1 MSKTRPF
8 FSIVI
13 PTTRPHYLKY
23 SLASVLAQTFGDFE
37 VIVAFNPVSEGA
49 ELGDLPDDP
58 RIKVLRAP
66 RMLPMHENWDRGFAA
81 ATGQWVSLLG
91 DDDCLIDSA
100 LKIAANAIKAD
111 PSINALL
118 WRWGGYFPSLKEHGS
133 EPAVASIPPFTGK
146 VQSRSSK
153 DYEKVLYGFDPNRM
167 SEMKLWLPSIM
178 RAGVKAEVAAEAR
191 ARSGIF
197 CHPLTPDYG
206 AAAQILML
214 TDTIHL
220 LDCPLVVLNHPRDS
234 MMAASLGNKKVK
246 EQQFYGI
253 AGNPTFEFTV
263 VQSRLETN
271 RPLICETIL
280 QVRRKY
286 IGPFEWEPS
295 QFFVWYHAGLMQAKA
310 MGTDTD
316 YAERELDAAISQL
329 PSDKQSRVRAAIRP
343 TPAERSSAGTLS
355 LKSWGATKLQEM
367 LLHLPRQIALNP
379 LSEVAK
385 RIGFNQTAPRSGIRF
400 DDILEFSKL
409 AGQMVGRQFAR
420 G

>member
-1 MSKTRPF
+1 MTERRPF

-66 RMLPMHENWDRGFAA
+66 QMLPMHDNWDRGFAA

-100 LKIAANAIKAD
+100 LKIASDTIKAD
-111 PSINALL
+111 PSISVLL
-118 WRWGGYFPSLKEHGS
+118 WRWGGYFPSLTEQGD
-133 EPAVASIPPFTGK
+133 EPAVASIPPFSGK
-146 VQSRSSK
+146 VESRTCK
-153 DYEKVLYGFDPNRM
+153 DYEKVLYGFDPDRM

-178 RAGVKAEVAAEAR
+178 RAAVKAEIAAEAR
-191 ARSGIF
+191 ARSGMF
-197 CHPLTPDYG
+197 CYPLTPDYG

-214 TDTIHL
+214 TDKIHL

-246 EQQFYGI
+246 QQQFYGI
-253 AGNPTFEFTV
+253 AGNPDFEFTV
-263 VQSRLETN
+263 VQSRFETN

-280 QVRRKY
+280 QVRKKY
-286 IGPFEWEPS
+286 VGSFEWEQS
-295 QFFVWYHAGLMQAKA
+295 QFFIWYHAGLMQAKA

-316 YAERELDAAISQL
+316 YAERELEAAIAQL
-329 PSDKQSRVRAAIRP
+329 PADTQSRVRAAIRP
-343 TPAERSSAGTLS
+343 VPAKETSSNAPS
-355 LKSWGATKLQEM
+355 IKSWAAGALQKLIM
-367 LLHLPRQIALNP
+367 HLPRAIALQP
-379 LSEVAK
+379 LSDLSR
-385 RIGFNQTAPRSGIRF
+385 RIGFNMTTPRSGVRF
-400 DDILEFSKL
+400 DDILEFAKL

>member
-1 MSKTRPF
+1 MPERRPF

-49 ELGDLPDDP
+49 ELGELPDDP

-100 LKIAANAIKAD
+100 LQIASDKIKAD
-111 PSINALL
+111 PSISILL
-118 WRWGGYFPSLKEHGS
+118 WRWGGYFPSLKEHGN
-133 EPAVASIPPFTGK
+133 EPAVASIPPFSRK
-146 VQSRSSK
+146 VDSRSCK
-153 DYEKVLYGFDPNRM
+153 DYEKVLYGFDPDRM

-178 RAGVKAEVAAEAR
+178 RSAVKAEIATEAR
-191 ARSGIF
+191 ARSGMF
-197 CHPLTPDYG
+197 CYPLTPDYG

-214 TDTIHL
+214 TDQIHL

-234 MMAASLGNKKVK
+234 MVAASLGNKKVK
-246 EQQFYGI
+246 QQQFYGI
-253 AGNPTFEFTV
+253 AGNPDFEFTV

-280 QVRRKY
+280 QVRKKY
-286 IGPFEWEPS
+286 IGAFDWDPS

-316 YAERELDAAISQL
+316 YAERELEAAIAQL
-329 PSDKQSRVRAAIRP
+329 PADKQSKVRAAIRP
-343 TPAERSSAGTLS
+343 KPVARASAGTPSIKWWVAGTLQ
-355 LKSWGATKLQEM
+355 KL
-367 LLHLPRQIALNP
+367 LIRLPRAVALSP
-379 LSEVAK
+379 LSGMSK
-385 RIGFNQTAPRSGIRF
+385 RIGFNMTSPRSGVCF